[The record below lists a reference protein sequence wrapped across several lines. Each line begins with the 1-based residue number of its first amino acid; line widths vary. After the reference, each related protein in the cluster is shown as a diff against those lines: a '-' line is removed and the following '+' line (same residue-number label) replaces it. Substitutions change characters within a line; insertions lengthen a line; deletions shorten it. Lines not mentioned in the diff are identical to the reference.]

1 MFSRCFEFHATSA
14 MFDENESRTLW
25 PLVLATRAGVVQALI
40 TLSDLVPVVEDEIIA
55 LKNIKGH
62 VNL

>member
-1 MFSRCFEFHATSA
+1 
-14 MFDENESRTLW
+14 MFDENESRTLR
-25 PLVLATRAGVVQALI
+25 PLVLATRTGVVQALI

-55 LKNIKGH
+55 LEYLKGH